1 MKITVDKITAFA
13 YSDIKDSEKCRE
25 RKEYMAK
32 PKQRKAHQAESVLW
46 RGAMEVRPGAGSVN
60 AVVKSGMSENCLT
73 AESSGTRI
81 HTLRAMSEGI
91 LPLNRVEPRITSPL
105 GLVIRFFMHTGQKG
119 RCC

>member
-1 MKITVDKITAFA
+1 MV
-13 YSDIKDSEKCRE
+13 
-25 RKEYMAK
+25 K

-81 HTLRAMSEGI
+81 HTLRAMSRGKM
-91 LPLNRVEPRITSPL
+91 PLNRVEPRITSSL
-105 GLVIRFFMHTGQKG
+105 
-119 RCC
+119 

>member
-1 MKITVDKITAFA
+1 
-13 YSDIKDSEKCRE
+13 
-25 RKEYMAK
+25 
-32 PKQRKAHQAESVLW
+32 
-46 RGAMEVRPGAGSVN
+46 MEVRPGAGSVN

-105 GLVIRFFMHTGQKG
+105 GLGYPFFMHTGQKG

>member
-1 MKITVDKITAFA
+1 MV
-13 YSDIKDSEKCRE
+13 
-25 RKEYMAK
+25 K

-105 GLVIRFFMHTGQKG
+105 GLGYPFFMHTGQ
-119 RCC
+119 

>member
-1 MKITVDKITAFA
+1 MV
-13 YSDIKDSEKCRE
+13 
-25 RKEYMAK
+25 K

-105 GLVIRFFMHTGQKG
+105 GLGYPFFMHTGQKG